1 MMGRFSTKSFWR
13 VNMRTAFLVMLL
25 ATISWGVGAQV
36 PFHADGTSVGK
47 TVLWFYGNQVD
58 TTFDGT
64 LELGGTL
71 LIDDHPLSFSVAGT
85 GYGSGIADT
94 GTLTATLWI
103 LFQTSGTLDSGE
115 FISLRGGIHVLG
127 EEADLTTLSLGA
139 GTGTFF
145 LIADLP
151 EESLWISGTL
161 TTAASG
167 SFVPPDDPVTMQIE
181 GTAMFTFEGELLE
194 ASDVLI
200 EQLPWDPVSWPL
212 ETHDA
217 LLALLT
223 GVESGE
229 EAAEQT
235 D

>member
-36 PFHADGTSVGK
+36 PFHADGTSAGK
-47 TVLWFYGNQVD
+47 TVLWFYGDQVE

-64 LELGGTL
+64 MEFSGTL
-71 LIDDHPLSFSVAGT
+71 QTGDNQLSFSVAGT
-85 GYGSGIADT
+85 GYGAGISDT
-94 GTLTATLWI
+94 GTLAATLWI

-115 FISLRGGIHVLG
+115 LISLRGGIHVLG
-127 EEADLTTLSLGA
+127 EEADLNTLSLGT
-139 GTGTFF
+139 GMGTFF
-145 LIADLP
+145 LVADLP

-161 TTAASG
+161 TTTASG

-181 GTAMFTFEGELLE
+181 GIATFAFEGELLE
-194 ASDVLI
+194 TSEVLI
-200 EQLPWDPVSWPL
+200 EQLPWDSVSWPL
-212 ETHDA
+212 ETHEA

-223 GVESGE
+223 GVEASG
-229 EAAEQT
+229 ADDQT

>member
-1 MMGRFSTKSFWR
+1 MS
-13 VNMRTAFLVMLL
+13 
-25 ATISWGVGAQV
+25 I
-36 PFHADGTSVGK
+36 GK

-64 LELGGTL
+64 LELSGNIQIG
-71 LIDDHPLSFSVAGT
+71 DDPLSFSVAGT

>member
-1 MMGRFSTKSFWR
+1 
-13 VNMRTAFLVMLL
+13 MRTALLVILL

-36 PFHADGTSVGK
+36 SFHADGMSAGK
-47 TVLWFYGNQVD
+47 TVLWFYGNQVE

-64 LELGGTL
+64 MELAGTL
-71 LIDDHPLSFSVAGT
+71 QIGDNQPSFSVAGT
-85 GYGSGIADT
+85 GQGAGIGDT
-94 GTLTATLWI
+94 GTLSATLWI

-127 EEADLTTLSLGA
+127 EEANLNTLSLGA
-139 GTGTFF
+139 GAGTFF

-161 TTAASG
+161 TTTASG

-181 GTAMFTFEGELLE
+181 GIATFTFEGELLE
-194 ASDVLI
+194 ASDELI
-200 EQLPWDPVSWPL
+200 EQLPWDPASWPL
-212 ETHDA
+212 EIHEA
-217 LLALLT
+217 LVALLT
-223 GVESGE
+223 GVETNG
-229 EAAEQT
+229 ADEQT

>member
-1 MMGRFSTKSFWR
+1 
-13 VNMRTAFLVMLL
+13 MRTALLVILL

-36 PFHADGTSVGK
+36 SFHADGMSAGK
-47 TVLWFYGNQVD
+47 TVLWFYGNQVE

-64 LELGGTL
+64 MELSGTL
-71 LIDDHPLSFSVAGT
+71 QIRDNQLSFSVAGT
-85 GYGSGIADT
+85 GYGAGVGDT
-94 GTLTATLWI
+94 GTLAATLWI
-103 LFQTSGTLDSGE
+103 LFQTGGTLESGE

-127 EEADLTTLSLGA
+127 EEADLNTLSLGA

-161 TTAASG
+161 TTTASG
-167 SFVPPDDPVTMQIE
+167 SFVPPDDPLTMQIE
-181 GTAMFTFEGELLE
+181 GIATFAFEGELLE

-200 EQLPWDPVSWPL
+200 EQLPWDSASWPL
-212 ETHDA
+212 ETHEA

-223 GVESGE
+223 EVRAGE
-229 EAAEQT
+229 DQT